1 MECYQELAN
10 AIVLQAVKDYRMTEN
25 QQDLDSLERFFRSE
39 WFAVLTTLDPDFL
52 IQQLQKEKATK
63 DKMKM
68 RRRLK

>member
-10 AIVLQAVKDYRMTEN
+10 AIVLQAVKDYRMTED

>member
-1 MECYQELAN
+1 MDGYQELAN

>member
-10 AIVLQAVKDYRMTEN
+10 AVVLQAVKDYRMTEDT
-25 QQDLDSLERFFRSE
+25 QKLKALDRFFRSD

-52 IQQLQKEKATK
+52 LRQMQKEKAAKTQT
-63 DKMKM
+63 KM

>member
-10 AIVLQAVKDYRMTEN
+10 AIVLQAVKDYRMTEDT
-25 QQDLDSLERFFRSE
+25 QKLKALDRFFRSD
-39 WFAVLTTLDPDFL
+39 WFAVLTTLDPDYL
-52 IQQLQKEKATK
+52 LRQMQKEKATK